1 MCVER
6 RHGVLAPACLSDVAI
21 STNLNTPPQ
30 TGASPMPSMCF
41 LCLER
46 GSALVKTSAV
56 CSGSQQ
62 LSTFMVPCYTCSHTQ
77 CQRISMC
84 FDLLW
89 NWGFFVK
96 VIAPSLSPS
105 TSVSDSLG
113 RSPSSL
119 YKLCNQQASCADS
132 ESATYSASVEDNA
145 VVICF
150 FELQVIALSATRKT
164 YPVVDLLLS
173 ALPYAASAYPYRFFC
188 WGCALYAIPWDCVPA
203 RYLRIRFTA
212 MLCCKLGFAV

>member
-6 RHGVLAPACLSDVAI
+6 WRGVLAPTCLSDVAI
-21 STNLNTPPQ
+21 STDLNTPPQ
-30 TGASPMPSMCF
+30 TGASPMPSTCF
-41 LCLER
+41 LCLGR

-56 CSGSQQ
+56 CSGSRQ
-62 LSTFMVPCYTCSHTQ
+62 LSTFMVPCCTCSHTQ
-77 CQRISMC
+77 CQQISMC

-96 VIAPSLSPS
+96 VIAPLLSPS
-105 TSVSDSLG
+105 TSIGDSLG
-113 RSPSSL
+113 RSPSSS
-119 YKLCNQQASCADS
+119 YKLRNQQASHADS
-132 ESATYSASVEDNA
+132 ESATYSASVKDNA
-145 VVICF
+145 VAICF
-150 FELQVIALSATRKT
+150 FELQVIAPSATRKT

-188 WGCALYAIPWDCVPA
+188 WGCALYAIPWDRVPA

-212 MLCCKLGFAV
+212 MLCCKLGFAM